1 MMIRYITLA
10 IVKDEQ
16 TDVAA
21 TMTTAN
27 KNFLAAKMQYI
38 SQSDLD
44 LLVHHNPIECV
55 RMSATA
61 EAKWIVI
68 FHIKLLSGRTEEY
81 CLLSQRGAP
90 RTWADPRPL
99 LRFLKNH
106 YKLTAGRFD
115 TSQLPGKFSQN
126 PD

>member
-1 MMIRYITLA
+1 MT
-10 IVKDEQ
+10 
-16 TDVAA
+16 A
-21 TMTTAN
+21 TK
-27 KNFLAAKMQYI
+27 KNFRAAQMQYI

-44 LLVHHNPIECV
+44 VLVRHNPIECV

-68 FHIKLLSGRTEEY
+68 FHVKHLSGRTEEY

-106 YKLTAGRFD
+106 YKLTTGRFD
-115 TSQLPGKFSQN
+115 TAQLPGRF
-126 PD
+126 PTLPA